1 MTKQVPSFFL
11 PPTAQQKGSTTPGE
25 EGMAPPTHSTSPAQ
39 NTSSIGMV
47 HFDHG
52 SNSVATNTLKT
63 DNTKHMKENS
73 AFLESEE
80 IFTSHRHKKYHGS
93 HHTNSSGLPQQHPL
107 APKTNYRHI
116 IVSKCPEEK
125 GITIIRINR
134 PHVKN
139 AVHRPC
145 ADELFQAFYNFE
157 KDEASLVAILY
168 GGEDMFCSGADLKEV
183 AKGNMN
189 QVESAYETLKGP
201 MGPTR
206 MVLSKPVIAAIGSGY
221 CCAGGLELAAWCDLR
236 VCKKNSIFGVL
247 CRRFGVPLIDGGTI
261 RLPALLGL
269 SRAMDLILTG
279 REIDGHEAFQI
290 GLANRLVSENDNV
303 LDEAIKLAKQL
314 CSFPQLCMRHDKL
327 SAYDSVYSP
336 LRQKLQKEYEYGV
349 APLNME
355 TLQGARKFSERHSKL

>member
-1 MTKQVPSFFL
+1 MSKLVPAFFFHTTL
-11 PPTAQQKGSTTPGE
+11 TAKERTYRKKKKERPLLLLLLGQPP
-25 EGMAPPTHSTSPAQ
+25 PPPP
-39 NTSSIGMV
+39 
-47 HFDHG
+47 HG
-52 SNSVATNTLKT
+52 IVLQ
-63 DNTKHMKENS
+63 
-73 AFLESEE
+73 
-80 IFTSHRHKKYHGS
+80 YHGS
-93 HHTNSSGLPQQHPL
+93 HHHTNSLPKQHPL
-107 APKTNYRHI
+107 APKTNFRHI
-116 IVSKCPEEK
+116 IVSQCPEEK

-157 KDEASLVAILY
+157 KDETALVAILY

-279 REIDGHEAFQI
+279 REIDGCEAYNI

-303 LDEAIKLAKQL
+303 LEEATKLAKQL
-314 CSFPQLCMRHDKL
+314 CTFPQLCMRHDKL

-336 LRQKLQKEYEYGV
+336 LRAKLQKEYGMASPFEYGNTTRR
-349 APLNME
+349 P
-355 TLQGARKFSERHSKL
+355 KIF